1 MNTDQKWDVLLI
13 QNDKS
18 FFDSKN
24 KLFSELFNKTDY
36 ALGEQ
41 KAIKQI
47 YKNNYDIIISDISGD
62 PLEGILF
69 MKQLKQMKP
78 TQVIVALVL
87 DSDEE
92 KIGGLI
98 ELGINTFLLIPQ
110 ALDQALEAISNMNPY
125 LKK

>member
-1 MNTDQKWDVLLI
+1 MDTNKKWDVLLT
-13 QNDKS
+13 QTDKS

-24 KLFSELFNKTDY
+24 KLFAELFNKVDY

-41 KAIKQI
+41 KTIKQI

-62 PLEGILF
+62 PLEGIEF

-87 DSDEE
+87 DSDES

-98 ELGINTFLLIPQ
+98 DLGINTFLLTPE
-110 ALDQALEAISNMNPY
+110 ALDQALEAISDMNPY

>member
-1 MNTDQKWDVLLI
+1 MDANQKWDVLFI
-13 QNDKS
+13 QTDKS

-24 KLFSELFNKTDY
+24 KLFSELFNKADY

-47 YKNNYDIIISDISGD
+47 YKNNYDIIIGDISGD
-62 PLEGILF
+62 PLEGIEF

-98 ELGINTFLLIPQ
+98 ELGINTFLLIPE

-125 LKK
+125 LKN

>member
-1 MNTDQKWDVLLI
+1 MDTSQKWDVLLT
-13 QNDKS
+13 QTDKS

-24 KLFSELFNKTDY
+24 KLFAELFNKVDY

-41 KAIKQI
+41 KTIKQI

-62 PLEGILF
+62 PLEGIEF

-87 DSDEE
+87 DSDES

-98 ELGINTFLLIPQ
+98 DLGINTFLLTPE
-110 ALDQALEAISNMNPY
+110 ALDQALEAISDMNPY

>member
-62 PLEGILF
+62 PLEGIEF